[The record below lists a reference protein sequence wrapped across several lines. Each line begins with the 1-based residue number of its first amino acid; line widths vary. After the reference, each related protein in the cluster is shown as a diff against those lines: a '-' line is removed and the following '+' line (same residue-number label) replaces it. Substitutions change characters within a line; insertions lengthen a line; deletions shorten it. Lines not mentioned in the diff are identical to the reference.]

1 MWWRAGRPRP
11 AGPFDSAQGKLAG
24 RPSLHSNSKDLLLVA
39 GVVLVL
45 LHNSS
50 LARLLP
56 HLVEFLLGGS
66 SRFLFFF
73 DIGLVLRVVLIILG
87 GVAQAGARISIKGGG
102 AQAMFA
108 LIEVEFVVQGVDLLL
123 LLVELFPPVVRRLL
137 AFGSGR
143 GGIDGGRFCGWRG
156 VGVRGPL
163 PSGGSGGRRSDYA
176 QGFVDRKIV

>member
-1 MWWRAGRPRP
+1 MPWRAGRPRP
-11 AGPFDSAQGKLAG
+11 AGGAE
-24 RPSLHSNSKDLLLVA
+24 RPSLHSTSKDLLLVA

-45 LHNSS
+45 LHNPSF
-50 LARLLP
+50 ARLFL
-56 HLVEFLLGGS
+56 HLVELLPGGIK
-66 SRFLFFF
+66 RLLLA
-73 DIGLVLRVVLIILG
+73 IEIALVLRVVFIILG

-143 GGIDGGRFCGWRG
+143 GGIDGGRFCWRG
-156 VGVRGPL
+156 VGVRSPL

-176 QGFVDRKIV
+176 QGFVDRKIVVIV